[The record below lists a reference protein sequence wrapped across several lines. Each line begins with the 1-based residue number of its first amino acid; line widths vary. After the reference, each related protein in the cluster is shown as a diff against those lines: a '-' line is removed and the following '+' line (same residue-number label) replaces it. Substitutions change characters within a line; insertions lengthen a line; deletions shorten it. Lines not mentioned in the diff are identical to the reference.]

1 MVASADR
8 HINPEEFAVTSLRL
22 ISPALHGP
30 EVRRLQQQLARL
42 GYDAGTADGVFG
54 PATDR
59 AVKGF
64 QHDHALTADGVVGP
78 ATATALAAALA
89 ALGALARPTTP
100 TTPAAPK
107 PAAQPVAVPPTSP
120 ASPTAPM
127 LGDAAVIAQLRGL
140 GILMPAECLAAAR
153 DAKLPLHLAASLLVQ
168 ESGGGRNVYGHDP
181 TIFAGGPGHGQPNE
195 VTEANYREFLKL
207 RGKKGEGGMQ
217 GVGPCQLTWWSYQD
231 EADEAGGCWD
241 PLTNMKVGFKRLA
254 DNIRRYGMH
263 PGIKAY
269 NGSGAA
275 AEAYAAQVIAR
286 AEEFKPKLG

>member
-1 MVASADR
+1 M
-8 HINPEEFAVTSLRL
+8 TSLRL

-42 GYDAGTADGVFG
+42 GYDAGAADGIFG

-78 ATATALAAALA
+78 ATAAALAAAL
-89 ALGALARPTTP
+89 G
-100 TTPAAPK
+100 TPAAS
-107 PAAQPVAVPPTSP
+107 AQPTTRATPATPTAPASPTSP
-120 ASPTAPM
+120 APA
-127 LGDAAVIAQLRGL
+127 DAAVIAQLRGL

-195 VTEANYREFLKL
+195 VTETNYREYLKL

-217 GVGPCQLTWWSYQD
+217 GVGPCQLTWWSYQA
-231 EADEAGGCWD
+231 EADSLGGCWD

-263 PGIKAY
+263 PGVKAY

-275 AEAYAAQVIAR
+275 AEAYATKVIAR
-286 AEEFKPKLG
+286 AEEFKQKLG